1 MIKDV
6 VCWGQTDQFQS
17 VLCSSP
23 AEWSLWASVPLS
35 VEGDARELSEELNAS
50 VAKSLERAR
59 RRADQLPLPLS
70 GFFFFQSLAPSETGV
85 CLLNLLINF
94 FLFLLK
100 TCAEQSKG
108 HSWLS
113 Q

>member
-1 MIKDV
+1 MHQWPRAWSGPGAGLISS
-6 VCWGQTDQFQS
+6 CF
-17 VLCSSP
+17 LCQ
-23 AEWSLWASVPLS
+23 V
-35 VEGDARELSEELNAS
+35 
-50 VAKSLERAR
+50 
-59 RRADQLPLPLS
+59 
-70 GFFFFQSLAPSETGV
+70 FFFFQSLAPSETGV

>member
-1 MIKDV
+1 M
-6 VCWGQTDQFQS
+6 WSAGGQTDQLQS

-59 RRADQLPLPLS
+59 HRADQLWLPLS
-70 GFFFFQSLAPSETGV
+70 RFFFF
-85 CLLNLLINF
+85 F
-94 FLFLLK
+94 F
-100 TCAEQSKG
+100 SP
-108 HSWLS
+108 WLQVKQVS
-113 Q
+113 AF